1 MQFCILPLLILIL
14 FCRERIVHMD
24 VKPGNIFL
32 DEQFNARL
40 GDAGMAQ
47 DLPME
52 YSHATLTQIRGT
64 PGYLDVFLTDRHSKP
79 ENDIFSFGIGMQ
91 LLKTVL
97 FYENCKKM
105 SWVCYNGIYDMV

>member
-1 MQFCILPLLILIL
+1 
-14 FCRERIVHMD
+14 MD

-32 DEQFNARL
+32 DEQLNARL

-47 DLPME
+47 DLPVD
-52 YSHATLTQIRGT
+52 YSHASLSQIRGT
-64 PGYLDVFLTDRHSKP
+64 PGYLDVFLTDRCSKP

-97 FYENCKKM
+97 FMRIVRKCHGFQRLGRFNRQM
-105 SWVCYNGIYDMV
+105 SLWPLSLESYGPFIKRLGH